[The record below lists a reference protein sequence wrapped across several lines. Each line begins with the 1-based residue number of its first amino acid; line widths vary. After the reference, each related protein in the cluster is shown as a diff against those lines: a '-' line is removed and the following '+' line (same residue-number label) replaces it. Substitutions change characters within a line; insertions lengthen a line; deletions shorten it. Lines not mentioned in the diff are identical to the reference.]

1 MTETVKIIR
10 LQSGE
15 DIIAGYI
22 EDEETALLYNPLHM
36 IVKRTTQG
44 SVMLMLPW
52 LPVEMIK
59 ENVSSIYLTDIL
71 TIVDPKDSAVEYYQ
85 NALQK
90 LQLQQDLEKEISDY
104 ENEYLSGAS
113 EEVYAEVLKNTK
125 IGTVH

>member
-15 DIIAGYI
+15 DIIAGYL

-36 IVKRTTQG
+36 IVKRTTKG

-90 LQLQQDLEKEISDY
+90 LQLQQDVEKEISDY
-104 ENEYLSGAS
+104 ENEYLAGAS
-113 EEVYAEVLKNTK
+113 EDVYTDVLRNTK
-125 IGTVH
+125 IGIVH

>member
-1 MTETVKIIR
+1 MENVKIIR

-22 EDEETALLYNPLHM
+22 EDEDTALLYNPLHM

-71 TIVDPKDSAVEYYQ
+71 TIVEPKDSAVEYYQ
-85 NALQK
+85 SALEK

-104 ENEYLSGAS
+104 EREFVTGDS
-113 EEVYAEVLKNTK
+113 EDYYADVLKNTK